1 MEIKILYVCI
11 GISAIVG
18 LFLGF
23 YIMIYKPACE
33 KYHVDEIYRNRNEVR
48 SEEEAAEIAAAC
60 LNLAYD
66 SELQETPDYDVA
78 AIFNELSYEWIVI
91 FTPKESEED
100 GTKMVAVRRDFGT
113 FNVISENEENRYIK
127 KF

>member
-11 GISAIVG
+11 GISAIAG

-33 KYHVDEIYRNRNEVR
+33 RYHVDEINRNVNWVE
-48 SEEEAAEIAAAC
+48 SEEGAAEIAAAC

-66 SELQETPDYDVA
+66 YESQEAPDYDVEI
-78 AIFNELSYEWIVI
+78 IFNELSYEWIVI
-91 FTPKESEED
+91 FTPKDSEQD
-100 GTKMVAVRRDFGT
+100 GTKMAAIRRDFGT
-113 FNVISENEENRYIK
+113 VNVLSGTEYAY
-127 KF
+127 

>member
-11 GISAIVG
+11 EISVIAG

-33 KYHVDEIYRNRNEVR
+33 RYHMDEIYRDMRRIDEVN
-48 SEEEAAEIAAAC
+48 SEEGAVTIAAAC
-60 LNLAYD
+60 LNIAYNPE
-66 SELQETPDYDVA
+66 SQETPDYDVE

-100 GTKMVAVRRDFGT
+100 GTKMAAIRRDFGT
-113 FNVISENEENRYIK
+113 VNVLSGTEYAY
-127 KF
+127 